1 MMSYISLFS
10 VQYSRA
16 PEDTKE
22 NQLVDNENYGETF
35 GAEVDKMIDM
45 ANATYSHPTD
55 LWAERQVGRI
65 MGIPLTLLYI
75 HVNHVHLHWRAMTS

>member
-1 MMSYISLFS
+1 MQALNELMMMSHVALFS
-10 VQYSRA
+10 AQYSRA
-16 PEDTKE
+16 PDDTKE
-22 NQLVDNENYGETF
+22 SQPVDNGNYGETF

-65 MGIPLTLLYI
+65 MGITYP
-75 HVNHVHLHWRAMTS
+75 